1 MHWIPWALTFALARA
16 GSSKPARMAI
26 MAMTTRSSMSV
37 KPCAVNGRA
46 GTNGLMQFRR
56 RIVANGIS
64 PKLIAEQAGRSN
76 GQNGFPKPLVA
87 SLRHHTGDH
96 TTWSAGLRPG
106 DYGAALRARRTG
118 GRRSGGGSNMGL

>member
-37 KPCAVNGRA
+37 KPCAVDGRA
-46 GTNGLMQFRR
+46 GTNGLMQLGRS
-56 RIVANGIS
+56 IVTNGIS

-76 GQNGFPKPLVA
+76 RQNGFSKSLVA
-87 SLRHHTGDH
+87 SLHHHLRDQ
-96 TTWSAGLRPG
+96 TTWSADFRPG

-118 GRRSGGGSNMGL
+118 